1 MTTPEM
7 MKAEP
12 VEEQIGKL
20 MGNIFCLLLL
30 TFFLWAYGSTF
41 AAQLGLF

>member
-1 MTTPEM
+1 MTTPETT
-7 MKAEP
+7 KDEP

-20 MGNIFCLLLL
+20 IGKIFCLLLL